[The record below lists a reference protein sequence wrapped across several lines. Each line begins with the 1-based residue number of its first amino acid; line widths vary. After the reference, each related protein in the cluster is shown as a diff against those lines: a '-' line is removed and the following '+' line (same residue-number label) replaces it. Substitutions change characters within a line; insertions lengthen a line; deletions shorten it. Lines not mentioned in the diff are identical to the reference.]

1 MVKGKKISDI
11 ILKTNRTTG
20 AYAILFK
27 LNTLKDLMKD
37 KIPLRAPVDL
47 EIGSFIV
54 ENKKKSYAFY
64 PPLIKHNNDIVSDRQ
79 SVYANKKFFM
89 IKVKQIFIYYNC

>member
-1 MVKGKKISDI
+1 
-11 ILKTNRTTG
+11 
-20 AYAILFK
+20 
-27 LNTLKDLMKD
+27 MKD

-79 SVYANKKFFM
+79 SMYANKKSFS
-89 IKVKQIFIYYNC
+89 